1 MKITIIGT
9 SKVGK
14 TSIVKKV
21 FEYYSD
27 DLLKEIRPT
36 VGRVI
41 SKSNLEWIN
50 KTFIIQDIGGQKV
63 YFDNYVDEDMFKSQ
77 DLVVVVVDVYEP
89 QSDITHAYFNKI
101 IEILTKLAVKPQIA
115 FFIHKYDPE
124 IYSLQ
129 ESNPQRWEIV
139 SQNVF
144 LYTKFCQENFGP
156 FSPTLFLTSIYNN
169 SLFEAFLTL
178 IMRTSQ
184 FEALKFGLDSFDYKT
199 WKLLGNDLETDLSY
213 IEDKAEVDGME
224 LRKKWLE
231 IILLNLPLSNKP
243 AIFSGYNVSQ
253 KESTIFMIINCD
265 AFQLNIP
272 YNKQKVIQNYFINF
286 VKTIWLLVENIS
298 IENDRITFLL
308 KKI

>member
-21 FEYYSD
+21 FEYYSED
-27 DLLKEIRPT
+27 RLKEIRPT

-41 SKSNLEWIN
+41 SKSKLEWIN
-50 KTFIIQDIGGQKV
+50 KTFFIQDIGGQKV
-63 YFDNYVDEDMFKSQ
+63 YFDNYVDADMFKTQ

-89 QSDITHAYFNKI
+89 QNEITYSYFTQI
-101 IEILTKLAVKPQIA
+101 IEILTNLVVKPQIA

-129 ESNPQRWEIV
+129 DSNPQKWEIV

-144 LYTKFCQENFGP
+144 LYTKFCQEEFGH
-156 FSPTLFLTSIYNN
+156 FSPILFLTSIYNN

-184 FEALKFGLDSFDYKT
+184 FEALKFGLDSIDYET
-199 WKLLGNDLETDLSY
+199 WKLIGNDLETDLSY
-213 IEDKAEVDGME
+213 IEEKAEADGME
-224 LRKKWLE
+224 LRQKWIE
-231 IILLNLPLSNKP
+231 IILLNLPLSNRVP
-243 AIFSGYNVSQ
+243 NFSGYTLSEKENSISLSVHINAIQLEVSYA
-253 KESTIFMIINCD
+253 KLELIKSY
-265 AFQLNIP
+265 L
-272 YNKQKVIQNYFINF
+272 INF
-286 VKTIWLLVENIS
+286 VKTIWLIVDS
-298 IENDRITFLL
+298 CSSENDMITFVL